1 MWHISNGHFA
11 FITIIQWWLYSEQRP
26 ECLNLDVEKWF
37 SRKKKRKTSTRWQ
50 WKVLKNENRSTD
62 QPTALIHPDNISSFH
77 SDILELTHSHTS
89 VYLFMS
95 LWYSMTMAAV
105 YDSTAK
111 PSCDSADLSSFQKR
125 WRCRSDRNTSKVVC
139 RVQPLFRNAWVI
151 SSKNLHVKILT
162 LKLFQENFERKQK
175 VVANTNAFQRWAQ
188 DNRLLHQDAFTS
200 T

>member
-1 MWHISNGHFA
+1 MRRHKSKMDWQNEAQGNMSIILHNCIKSGKLKQISWYVTHIKRTLCIYYHYSM
-11 FITIIQWWLYSEQRP
+11 IIIYSEQRP

-77 SDILELTHSHTS
+77 SDILELTYSHTS

-111 PSCDSADLSSFQKR
+111 LPVIRQIWVLSKSAD
-125 WRCRSDRNTSKVVC
+125 V
-139 RVQPLFRNAWVI
+139 AG
-151 SSKNLHVKILT
+151 LT
-162 LKLFQENFERKQK
+162 ETQGK
-175 VVANTNAFQRWAQ
+175 
-188 DNRLLHQDAFTS
+188 
-200 T
+200 